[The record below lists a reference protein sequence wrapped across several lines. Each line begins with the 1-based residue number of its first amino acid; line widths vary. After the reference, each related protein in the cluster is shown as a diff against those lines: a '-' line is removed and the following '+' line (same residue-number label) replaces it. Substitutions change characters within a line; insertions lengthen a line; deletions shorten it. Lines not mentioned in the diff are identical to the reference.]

1 MKEVILHIGIHKT
14 GTSSIQAG
22 LMGYDDGTCAYVTP
36 LGENHSIS
44 ITTIFSHKKYSYGIW
59 KNHGL
64 SRDQIDER
72 SNNYK
77 KRLDTFLDQSGH
89 QRLIISGED
98 IRHLPDGD
106 KIKLVEYFQERGYR
120 VKIYCLFR
128 DPRSWLASAIQQ
140 LIKGGISKCTA
151 TSPDYRT
158 SFSGFETVIT
168 ENDIFIE
175 DFDEIL
181 SVHSSPVK
189 WFAAT
194 LGLDVTKIKDNFV
207 NESLSEDAARILF
220 RLNNLPIH
228 SIGSLQNFY
237 ARKRFIR
244 AINQKYPLNSN
255 GKINK
260 DLALHIMKPALR
272 DEINEISN
280 RFNIHYDLA
289 DVELNPKITDDY
301 LSDLSGI
308 DPAGIQELLAEN
320 ESEMKVFDLDMA
332 LVLLF
337 QTYRAGTTIRDQDI
351 DHLRD
356 IAVRIEKNAELTVEH
371 SLSIMQIAQRGR
383 PDGPLILKKIDEYK
397 QKIKELSDASD
408 DQVNSV
414 NPSKAAP

>member
-1 MKEVILHIGIHKT
+1 
-14 GTSSIQAG
+14 
-22 LMGYDDGTCAYVTP
+22 
-36 LGENHSIS
+36 
-44 ITTIFSHKKYSYGIW
+44 
-59 KNHGL
+59 
-64 SRDQIDER
+64 
-72 SNNYK
+72 
-77 KRLDTFLDQSGH
+77 
-89 QRLIISGED
+89 
-98 IRHLPDGD
+98 
-106 KIKLVEYFQERGYR
+106 
-120 VKIYCLFR
+120 
-128 DPRSWLASAIQQ
+128 
-140 LIKGGISKCTA
+140 
-151 TSPDYRT
+151 
-158 SFSGFETVIT
+158 
-168 ENDIFIE
+168 
-175 DFDEIL
+175 
-181 SVHSSPVK
+181 
-189 WFAAT
+189 
-194 LGLDVTKIKDNFV
+194 
-207 NESLSEDAARILF
+207 
-220 RLNNLPIH
+220 
-228 SIGSLQNFY
+228 
-237 ARKRFIR
+237 
-244 AINQKYPLNSN
+244 
-255 GKINK
+255 
-260 DLALHIMKPALR
+260 MKPALR

-383 PDGPLILKKIDEYK
+383 PDGPLILKKIDEYN